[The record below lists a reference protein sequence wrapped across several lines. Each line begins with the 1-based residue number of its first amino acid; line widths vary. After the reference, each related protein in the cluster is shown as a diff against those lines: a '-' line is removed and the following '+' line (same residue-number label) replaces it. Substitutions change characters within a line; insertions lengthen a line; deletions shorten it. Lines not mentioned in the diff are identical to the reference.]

1 MFYDNQVT
9 TASAHF
15 PILLVHGGAWAI
27 PADAAAAHESGV
39 RRALETGYALLSR
52 GASALDAVEA
62 AVTVLEDDPT
72 FDAGRGSFLTSD
84 GRVQLDA
91 LLMDGGRMKAGGVAC
106 VERLRNPIQA
116 ARLVLEK
123 SQHVYFVGP
132 GAEQFA
138 QAHGMALIDNSELV
152 LDRERQRLLHAQAR
166 NSAGFADETFSGPDI
181 SLPADLHDDKS
192 PETAVLLAQ
201 AGHPSSADRTHIF
214 ADGDSVTKDSATGS
228 FVSGHDFTACEKMQR
243 LEQEASGHDFT
254 ACEKMQRLEQEAS
267 GHDFSRADTIAKKIN
282 RALAPE
288 GKQSLPRKESRTES
302 ADSMTHA
309 KGPRPSGQDRAEGR
323 PPTAED
329 HDTVGAVA
337 LDSRGN
343 LAAATSTGGTLN
355 KTPGRVGDSS
365 LIGCGCYADNLS
377 AAVSLT
383 GWGEPIMKL
392 VLGKWATDRVAS
404 GIAPDLAASEAIAYL
419 FNRLG
424 GHGGIILL
432 GPDGRFG
439 LAHNTPAMAWGLAT
453 PTTLQTGLTI

>member
-1 MFYDNQVT
+1 MQPLARMLYHNSVT
-9 TASAHF
+9 SSALHS
-15 PILLVHGGAWAI
+15 PTLLVHGGAWAI
-27 PADAAAAHESGV
+27 PADAAAAHQAGV
-39 RRALETGYALLSR
+39 RQALEAGYAILLR

-116 ARLVLEK
+116 ARLVLEQ

-132 GAEQFA
+132 GAENFA
-138 QAHGMALIDNSELV
+138 QAHGMTLIDNSELV
-152 LDRERQRLLHAQAR
+152 LDRERERLVHAKLR
-166 NSAGFADETFSGPDI
+166 ESAGLSDDTFSGQDSP
-181 SLPADLHDDKS
+181 LHPVLHDDKS
-192 PETAVLLAQ
+192 PETAF
-201 AGHPSSADRTHIF
+201 PSHLNS
-214 ADGDSVTKDSATGS
+214 
-228 FVSGHDFTACEKMQR
+228 
-243 LEQEASGHDFT
+243 
-254 ACEKMQRLEQEAS
+254 
-267 GHDFSRADTIAKKIN
+267 
-282 RALAPE
+282 
-288 GKQSLPRKESRTES
+288 
-302 ADSMTHA
+302 
-309 KGPRPSGQDRAEGR
+309 
-323 PPTAED
+323 

-337 LDSRGN
+337 LDSSGN

-404 GIAPDLAASEAIAYL
+404 GTAPDIAAREAIAYL

-453 PTTLQTGLTI
+453 NKGLQTGLSV

>member
-1 MFYDNQVT
+1 MTPVT
-9 TASAHF
+9 TPATHD
-15 PILLVHGGAWAI
+15 PTLLVHGGAWGI
-27 PADAAAAHESGV
+27 PVDAKAAHEAGV
-39 RRALETGYALLSR
+39 RAALEAGYAILSL
-52 GASALDAVEA
+52 GGSAIDAVQA
-62 AVTVLEDDPT
+62 AVTVLEDDVT

-138 QAHGMALIDNSELV
+138 AAHGMALIDNAELV
-152 LDRERQRLLHAQAR
+152 LDRERGRLMHAKARQA
-166 NSAGFADETFSGPDI
+166 AGLEDETFSGPEVISADI
-181 SLPADLHDDKS
+181 LHDDKS
-192 PETAVLLAQ
+192 PETAFP
-201 AGHPSSADRTHIF
+201 AG
-214 ADGDSVTKDSATGS
+214 
-228 FVSGHDFTACEKMQR
+228 
-243 LEQEASGHDFT
+243 
-254 ACEKMQRLEQEAS
+254 
-267 GHDFSRADTIAKKIN
+267 
-282 RALAPE
+282 
-288 GKQSLPRKESRTES
+288 
-302 ADSMTHA
+302 
-309 KGPRPSGQDRAEGR
+309 AEGLLE
-323 PPTAED
+323 PPSED
-329 HDTVGAVA
+329 PTKWSHDTVGAVA
-337 LDSRGN
+337 LDGRGN

-365 LIGCGCYADNLS
+365 LIGCGCYADNLA

-404 GIAPDLAASEAIAYL
+404 GTPPELAAREAISYL
-419 FNRLG
+419 YNRMG

-453 PTTLQTGLTI
+453 PGGMQSGLSV